1 MEDLDEILS
10 DCTIEY
16 HKGIDIL
23 TPAITPE
30 FIVMMGDNIIRE
42 SIDKTQLYKC
52 YIHHSKTPEGI
63 NLTRI
68 VKVEIYTKTNK

>member
-1 MEDLDEILS
+1 MKYINKILE

-52 YIHHSKTPEGI
+52 YIHHSKTPDGI